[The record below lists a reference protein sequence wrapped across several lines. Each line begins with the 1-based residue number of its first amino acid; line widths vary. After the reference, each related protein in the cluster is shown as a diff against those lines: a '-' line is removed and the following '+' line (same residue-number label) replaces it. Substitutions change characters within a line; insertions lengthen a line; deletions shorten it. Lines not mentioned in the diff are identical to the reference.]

1 MLPNCANINFLLKQ
15 PLAGESKFAQS
26 WNINYTVLSGRKGEA
41 LIFTQAIKMSPG
53 LDGKTE
59 LLAMLKKGSNSNHL
73 VNTDAEEVG
82 SSIVAAIFDP
92 RFPSLHHVCSA

>member
-1 MLPNCANINFLLKQ
+1 MPNIVLPNCANINFLLKQ
-15 PLAGESKFAQS
+15 PLAWESKFAQS

-59 LLAMLKKGSNSNHL
+59 LLAMLKKGSNANP
-73 VNTDAEEVG
+73 
-82 SSIVAAIFDP
+82 SS
-92 RFPSLHHVCSA
+92 